1 MDYRLRGSDGLRTF
15 YDAIKDEKKKIFG
28 VNQEVM
34 KPGVRWQKYDKNGMV
49 KF

>member
-15 YDAIKDEKKKIFG
+15 YDAIKDERKNNFG

-34 KPGVRWQKYDKNGMV
+34 RPGMRWQNYDKNGMV

>member
-1 MDYRLRGSDGLRTF
+1 MDSRLRGSDGLRIF
-15 YDAIKDEKKKIFG
+15 YDATKEKKKNNFG

-34 KPGVRWQKYDKNGMV
+34 RPGGRRQNYDINGTV